1 VSSSADRSSRLW
13 WLIST
18 GVLVAASG
26 ILVAGLFTAFGSQSP
41 DELGWD
47 FRTAYLPAAEAVVHG
62 RSPYP
67 DPNDPNLDVPTTYAY
82 PPQVALALAALT
94 PVRENAAVVV
104 AVLAC
109 VAALGG
115 ALALVGVRDIRCYA
129 VVPIWGAGW
138 NALEMANISAF
149 LALGLAL
156 VWRYRSTLWPL
167 SLALAGLVT
176 VKLFLW
182 PVLVWA
188 LVTRRIRA
196 TMLAVLVGT
205 VSTLLA
211 WAAIGFAGLT
221 SYPEIL
227 RLIADQKSYSI
238 DGMSRSL
245 GAGHVAATIATI
257 IVGGA
262 VVAACAITAGR
273 GDERRAF
280 ALAVAAA
287 LALSPVVWLHYLV
300 LLVIP
305 LGLMRPAFSWI
316 WLLPI
321 VLWVSPRSEN
331 GVGVEPFVPALVAT
345 VIFAVLLI
353 RPDERGQERMR
364 GATA

>member
-1 VSSSADRSSRLW
+1 VSGSADSTARLW

-18 GVLVAASG
+18 GVLVAAAG
-26 ILVAGLFTAFGSQSP
+26 ILVAGLFTAFGSQNP

-67 DPNDPNLDVPTTYAY
+67 DPENPNLDVPTTYAY
-82 PPQVALALAALT
+82 PPQVAIALAMFT
-94 PVRENAAVVV
+94 PLRENAAVVV
-104 AVLAC
+104 AVVGCL
-109 VAALGG
+109 AALFA

-138 NALEMANISAF
+138 NALEMANVSAF

-188 LVTRRIRA
+188 LATKRIRA
-196 TMLAVLVGT
+196 TVLAVAVGVVVTLV
-205 VSTLLA
+205 S
-211 WAAIGFAGLT
+211 WAAIGFAGLS
-221 SYPEIL
+221 SYPAIL

-245 GAGHVAATIATI
+245 GMGHTAATLAT
-257 IVGGA
+257 VVLGGA
-262 VVAACAITAGR
+262 VIVACALAAGR

-280 ALAVAAA
+280 VLAVAAA

-300 LLVIP
+300 LLVVP

-331 GVGVEPFVPALVAT
+331 GVGFEPFVPALVVT
-345 VIFAVLLI
+345 LMFALLLI
-353 RPDERGQERMR
+353 GPSRHGREHMQRAP
-364 GATA
+364 A